1 MATEKVSI
9 SIDEDVLA
17 EARRRAGHRELS
29 AFINEAL
36 RRQLQHD
43 RIGEFLDEMEAKHG
57 PIPEEM
63 LEEAR
68 QFWRGTDARST
79 RRRSG

>member
-1 MATEKVSI
+1 MATSKVSI
-9 SIDEDVLA
+9 SLDDDVLA
-17 EARRRAGHRELS
+17 EARRRAGRRELS

-43 RIGEFLDEMEAKHG
+43 RIREFLDEMEAKHG
-57 PIPEEM
+57 PIPEE
-63 LEEAR
+63 LREEAR
-68 QFWRGTDARST
+68 KIWRGNDARSA

>member
-1 MATEKVSI
+1 MATSKVSI
-9 SIDEDVLA
+9 SLDDDVLA

-43 RIGEFLDEMEAKHG
+43 RIGKLLDEMDAEFG
-57 PIPEEM
+57 PVPEEM
-63 LEEAR
+63 IEEAGKI
-68 QFWRGTDARST
+68 WHGSDARSS